1 MKWKYPKYI
10 VSLFERYWIDWILVT
25 DSGPKSLRWVCGVWL
40 RLQQRPPGYRRI
52 WKLWQAKKDTDI
64 SSYCILL
71 TIPALKPFETIST
84 IYSSILM
91 ILNRLNHSDRLGPR
105 LPQNQFRP
113 VRAPNASGVYGFD
126 TECSKKYLQD
136 MTCYSLYL
144 RYLVQS
150 GMSQILKTVSGPD
163 SGPDCPKTNSGPD
176 SGPECL
182 MMPQMCMALTSQDT
196 FRIWTAMKRFEGHT
210 TSKNENWQEN

>member
-1 MKWKYPKYI
+1 MTY
-10 VSLFERYWIDWILVT
+10 
-25 DSGPKSLRWVCGVWL
+25 SGPKSLRWVCGVWL

-52 WKLWQAKKDTDI
+52 WKRWQAKKDTDI

-71 TIPALKPFETIST
+71 TIPALKPLETISA

-113 VRAPNASGVYGFD
+113 VRAPNASGVNGFD
-126 TECSKKYLQD
+126 TERSKKYLQD

-144 RYLVQS
+144 RYLVPS

-163 SGPDCPKTNSGPD
+163 SGP
-176 SGPECL
+176 ECL
-182 MMPQMCMALTSQDT
+182 MMPQVCMALTSQDT

-210 TSKNENWQEN
+210 TSKNENWTEN